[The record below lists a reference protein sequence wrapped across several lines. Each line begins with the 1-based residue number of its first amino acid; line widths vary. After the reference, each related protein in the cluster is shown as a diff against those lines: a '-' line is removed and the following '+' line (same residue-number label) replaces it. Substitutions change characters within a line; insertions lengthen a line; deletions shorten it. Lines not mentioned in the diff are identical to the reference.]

1 MLQRIWN
8 TFYDFCVIVNTA
20 RAANSLARS
29 GHWQEARKLYE
40 TQHTAQPGR

>member
-1 MLQRIWN
+1 MLKRIWKA
-8 TFYDFCVIVNTA
+8 FYDFCVIVNTA

-40 TQHTAQPGR
+40 SRDPVSQGR